1 MIRRNE
7 QLSTVLAS
15 KQSLPKSRLIPRRYF
30 SSTLRSVF
38 YLGMLLLILE
48 LFVALSRP
56 NLLGIMI
63 ALALLAIFWLNY
75 FDGCYNKFVMVMLL
89 LSSGFDVMWML
100 LRMNYFCNI
109 GIFSHYSELQ
119 RPVHLANAITT
130 LMVNA
135 VLKIVLAAMLIPYR
149 NGPRNAET
157 VTCIKVFSTWE
168 IHLTGEPNPITKL
181 FG

>member
-1 MIRRNE
+1 M
-7 QLSTVLAS
+7 STVLAS

-56 NLLGIMI
+56 NLLGIMTT
-63 ALALLAIFWLNY
+63 LALLAIFWLNY